1 MDVACRLCGSPAPT
15 GLYECQS
22 CGSALCPLH
31 HPRQSHGCKGTFSPL
46 RPDPEPAQ
54 RSLTEAAPTLD
65 RVHLEHQAFV
75 RGGQADRRDLSPREL
90 ALAEIVQAVFS
101 VRRLKSLGFD
111 VVEEELRIADART
124 ALALAEP
131 EKARAIARR
140 VAAVAEPR
148 LARQRRAMAGLT
160 A

>member
-1 MDVACRLCGSPAPT
+1 VDGRDGVSRLR
-15 GLYECQS
+15 
-22 CGSALCPLH
+22 ALE
-31 HPRQSHGCKGTFSPL
+31 RIA
-46 RPDPEPAQ
+46 R
-54 RSLTEAAPTLD
+54 
-65 RVHLEHQAFV
+65 
-75 RGGQADRRDLSPREL
+75 
-90 ALAEIVQAVFS
+90 AVSS

-111 VVEEELRIADART
+111 VMAEELEIADART